1 MSIPKPLLD
10 FLKLILA
17 FAPWIAF
24 LIIARDSLFRLK
36 LGLVIALVPNIAM
49 GATIAI
55 GSFA

>member
-1 MSIPKPLLD
+1 LLD

-17 FAPWIAF
+17 FAPRIAF

-36 LGLVIALVPNIAM
+36 LGLVVALVPNIAM

>member
-1 MSIPKPLLD
+1 LLD

-17 FAPWIAF
+17 FAPWIA
-24 LIIARDSLFRLK
+24 RDSLLRLK
-36 LGLVIALVPNIAM
+36 LGLVVGIVPNIAM